1 MPWFFVSVTHL
12 QNLLPM
18 SFKNRQRRL
27 SMEVDSHVEELS
39 MDSVRVAEQLKDAA
53 RFPIDSPNSSIDLEP
68 LRAGGAPH
76 NSVVVAMQLG
86 ASQLGTSHLSA
97 ACSAIIGQYSCHGT
111 NDFRPKVN
119 QDAGMLPAMRRSC
132 PSPFPPSQFPPLP
145 PQARCPTQTTLRR
158 CSCQFST
165 GMGPMAAPSRL
176 GR

>member
-1 MPWFFVSVTHL
+1 
-12 QNLLPM
+12 
-18 SFKNRQRRL
+18 
-27 SMEVDSHVEELS
+27 MEDDSHVEDLHVEELS
-39 MDSVRVAEQLKDAA
+39 MDSVRIAEQLKDAA

-119 QDAGMLPAMRRSC
+119 QDAGMLPAMQRNS
-132 PSPFPPSQFPPLP
+132 PSPLPHPQIPPLP

-158 CSCQFST
+158 SSCLFWT
-165 GMGPMAAPSRL
+165 GMGQTAAPSRL

>member
-1 MPWFFVSVTHL
+1 
-12 QNLLPM
+12 M
-18 SFKNRQRRL
+18 SFRQRRL

-39 MDSVRVAEQLKDAA
+39 MDSVRIAEQLKDGA

-111 NDFRPKVN
+111 SDFRPKVN
-119 QDAGMLPAMRRSC
+119 QDAGMLPAMQRNSS
-132 PSPFPPSQFPPLP
+132 SPFPHPHIPPLP
-145 PQARCPTQTTLRR
+145 PQARCPTQTTHRR
-158 CSCQFST
+158 CSCRFWT
-165 GMGPMAAPSRL
+165 GMGPTAAPSRL

>member
-1 MPWFFVSVTHL
+1 MPQQSL
-12 QNLLPM
+12 SM
-18 SFKNRQRRL
+18 SKNRQRRL
-27 SMEVDSHVEELS
+27 SMEVDSHVEDLHVEELS
-39 MDSVRVAEQLKDAA
+39 MDSVRIAEQLKDAA

-68 LRAGGAPH
+68 LRAGGAGVPH
-76 NSVVVAMQLG
+76 NSVVIAMQLG